1 MPLFSYIFIFWTA
14 LCWLFWGINSGY
26 GQYDLFKNCPHYSA
40 LDICAWYHGSHTC
53 LVGIERHLYPTPLK
67 IKGRNHWLG
76 NREIADVKWLAQIT
90 KKSLYDGISSMIKIF
105 NANFHD
111 PITHGVFTKCK
122 MVAEIADFDTKYY
135 INPEKT

>member
-53 LVGIERHLYPTPLK
+53 LVGIGRHLYPTPLK

-90 KKSLYDGISSMIKIF
+90 KKSLYDGISSMIKILMQIF
-105 NANFHD
+105 MTLSHMVCLQNAKWLPKSQILIQNT
-111 PITHGVFTKCK
+111 I
-122 MVAEIADFDTKYY
+122 
-135 INPEKT
+135 